1 MVRRNSYCRIVCC
14 TWSTRVLCSDLTRA
28 SALLPQTATGDFG
41 QLKAWLSSKTL
52 NSRGRPEMSGKAA
65 TGGQVDVGTRVQSGQ
80 AGRTDGKGRRAESS
94 QAACAS
100 RLVKRP
106 SQAERGAF
114 GGQHSWLIERKLV
127 QRP

>member
-14 TWSTRVLCSDLTRA
+14 TSSTRVLCSDLTRA

-52 NSRGRPEMSGKAA
+52 NSRGRPDMSGKAA
-65 TGGQVDVGTRVQSGQ
+65 TGGQVVVGTRVQSGQ
-80 AGRTDGKGRRAESS
+80 AGRTEREDALNLLSRPVRHGWSS
-94 QAACAS
+94 ARHKQ
-100 RLVKRP
+100 
-106 SQAERGAF
+106 RGE
-114 GGQHSWLIERKLV
+114 HSWLNERKLV